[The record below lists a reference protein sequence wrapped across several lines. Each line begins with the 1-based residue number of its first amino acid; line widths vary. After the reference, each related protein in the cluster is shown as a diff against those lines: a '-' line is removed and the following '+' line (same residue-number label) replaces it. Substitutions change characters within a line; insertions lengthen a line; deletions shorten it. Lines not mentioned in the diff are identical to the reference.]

1 MVTPIS
7 ADATGVPV
15 SRLTFVSC
23 VNRPEVARNCLLAS
37 PCLQP
42 AAGHQVVLASEM
54 TSAGQGALWGARLA
68 RYSWMVLLHQ
78 DVYLPEGWD
87 RRFLVSLTEA
97 ERRFPGVAVAGVYG
111 VRADRTHTGHV
122 FDRDRWLGQPVREPE
137 AVRSLDELLLAIRL
151 DAGVLPDPALG
162 WHLYGTDVCLQAQAL
177 GWPAVVLDAPCEHRA
192 SLLREPDGRD
202 PRHVAHMQPVVQ
214 AFNASVRYFTARW
227 RQALPVTTT
236 VATLT
241 EGFQYTLP
249 VQADVVP

>member
-1 MVTPIS
+1 VVIQIS
-7 ADATGVPV
+7 ADATGAPV
-15 SRLTFVSC
+15 SKLTFVSC
-23 VNRPEVARNCLLAS
+23 VNRPEVAQSCLLAS

-42 AAGHQVVLASEM
+42 AVGHQLMLATGMS
-54 TSAGQGALWGARLA
+54 SAGQGALWGARLA
-68 RYSWMVLLHQ
+68 RHRWMVLLHQ
-78 DVYLPEGWD
+78 DVYLPDGWD
-87 RRFLVSLTEA
+87 QRFMASLAKA
-97 ERRFPGVAVAGVYG
+97 EERYPDLAVAGVYG
-111 VRADRTHTGHV
+111 VRADQTHAGRV
-122 FDRDRWLGQPVREPE
+122 FDRDRWLGQPVQEPE

-192 SLLREPDGRD
+192 SLLREPDGSD
-202 PRHVAHMQPVVQ
+202 PNHVAHMQPVVQ
-214 AFNASVRYFTARW
+214 AFNVSVRYFTARW
-227 RQALPVTTT
+227 HHALPVTTT